1 MKKTYIIPAV
11 LVVKVQ
17 GTDALLL
24 GISSDTHA
32 DPSEE
37 IEVRMHQDW
46 DIWTE
51 EDKKKREEEDGYYYD
66 EYADE
71 NYEY

>member
-17 GTDALLL
+17 GTEALLL
-24 GISSDTHA
+24 TLSESQA
-32 DPSEE
+32 DPTKDV
-37 IEVRMHQDW
+37 EVRMHQDW
-46 DIWTE
+46 DVWGE

-66 EYADE
+66 EYYDSY
-71 NYEY
+71 YE